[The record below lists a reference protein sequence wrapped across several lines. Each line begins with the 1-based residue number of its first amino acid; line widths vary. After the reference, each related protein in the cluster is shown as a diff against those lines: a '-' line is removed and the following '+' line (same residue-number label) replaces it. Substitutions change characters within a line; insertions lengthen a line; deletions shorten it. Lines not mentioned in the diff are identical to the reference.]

1 MKLEKMLN
9 FPKIIQSWI
18 GDEEKDVD
26 IECTKNKNKNSCLIC
41 MDSIKSKT
49 STFCGHIFYEIC
61 ILGVINVQNTCPIC

>member
-1 MKLEKMLN
+1 MKTKKMLN

-18 GDEEKDVD
+18 RDEEKDVD
-26 IECTKNKNKNSCLIC
+26 IESTKNKIKYSCPTC
-41 MDSIKSKT
+41 MDSIKSET

>member
-18 GDEEKDVD
+18 GDEEKYVD
-26 IECTKNKNKNSCLIC
+26 IESTKKISCPIC
-41 MDSIKSKT
+41 MDSIKLET

-61 ILGVINVQNTCPIC
+61 ILGVINVQNTYPIC